1 MATPIW
7 KDTEIDLGTAEYSD
21 FVISSGGAGE
31 IYRGRAYRRPGEARV
46 RARINDVCADYL
58 TAGLPVMAHL
68 STTLSYAARSFTY
81 SILATGRIGILDFV
95 KDYSYDYG
103 RDYSAQTLSSPAV
116 GRADARQWIM
126 ATRLGTGAVTFTLR
140 FKSGGTSTVRA
151 ASVTGSGGAATGVID
166 LTRYPGVESVSC
178 GTAEYAVAGDC
189 FRHVLYY
196 VNAHGG
202 WDSLLIEGASS
213 EADELERFTAGR
225 RSDNSSP
232 ESRGTENYLNSVEK
246 THALRTGWLSDGESS
261 RMHEV
266 LNSTGVYLFDL
277 GTRLMRP
284 VVLIGTTTEYKTY
297 KGNGN
302 RLVNYTINARIAQ
315 QMERR

>member
-1 MATPIW
+1 MAIPIW

-21 FVISSGGAGE
+21 FVISSRDAGE

-68 STTLSYAARSFTY
+68 STTLSYAARTFNY
-81 SILATGRIGILDFV
+81 SVLSSGRIGIVEFV

-126 ATRLGTGAVTFTLR
+126 ATRRGTGAVTFTLR
-140 FKSGGTSTVRA
+140 FKSGGTNTVE
-151 ASVTGSGGAATGVID
+151 ASSVSGDGGAATGVID
-166 LTRYPGVESVSC
+166 LTRYPGLESVSC
-178 GTAEYAVAGDC
+178 GTAEYVVAGDC

-196 VNAHGG
+196 VNTHGG
-202 WDSLLIEGASS
+202 WDSLLLEGASS
-213 EADELERFTAGR
+213 EADELERFTAGKWT
-225 RSDNSSP
+225 DNSSP
-232 ESRGTENYLNSVEK
+232 ESRGEANYLNKIEK
-246 THALRTGWLSDGESS
+246 GFTLRTGWLSDGESS

-266 LNSTGVYLFDL
+266 LNSTEVYLFDL

-284 VVLIGTTTEYKTY
+284 VVITDTTTEYRTY
-297 KGNGN
+297 RGNGN

-315 QMERR
+315 EMIRR